1 MDMIVPGRG
10 LSEVVERG
18 RRRRNTG
25 EEVNLS
31 ETSLELAKTLRRVRR
46 SSVNEDE
53 YGDYPDYDSEQDY
66 PASNT
71 NYEDTPEVT
80 MLALPG
86 ALVVE
91 LFRNI
96 PSRLESLSVQ
106 Y

>member
-1 MDMIVPGRG
+1 MIVPGRG
-10 LSEVVERG
+10 LSEVVETG
-18 RRRRNTG
+18 RRRINTG

-31 ETSLELAKTLRRVRR
+31 ETSVELAKTLRRVRR
-46 SSVNEDE
+46 SSVNEEDE

-80 MLALPG
+80 MLALSG

>member
-1 MDMIVPGRG
+1 MIVPGRG
-10 LSEVVERG
+10 LSEVVG
-18 RRRRNTG
+18 RRRRSTG

-31 ETSLELAKTLRRVRR
+31 ETSTDLAKTLRRVRR

-53 YGDYPDYDSEQDY
+53 YGDEYPDYDSEQDY

-96 PSRLESLSVQ
+96 PSGHLVLKV
-106 Y
+106 